1 MVSYIG
7 AFPFLDEAPAVL
19 GFEQMIMVVTIMTQR
34 YKKILSR
41 ATANRQRLIFK
52 SLAIYDRKL
61 SEIDSKPL
69 AGPASVPKK
78 SSEVYSHTPGFVIDE
93 AGDDSDDDDGNE
105 DELVIAALDTLDIDD
120 AFKKGDGHSAS
131 THGAI
136 IPADNLRRL
145 IMLLLLVAPMTSL
158 ESLSSQAERLV
169 DEELE
174 SLQST
179 TDDIL
184 ASIINV
190 EKAPGVTFSH
200 FSSALAVGLP
210 HLFSG
215 LSPLFE
221 HFLFSKQLDM
231 SKRKGLA
238 GSLPAQEGPPPQ
250 PALLSDAGRIMNM
263 NRLSQLSFFIPGED
277 LFQRLRLLYAGADD
291 GYSMGSFETKVFNW
305 RAPTILLVSGTRI
318 SAQSRSSGS
327 QLAFED
333 TVPPR
338 RFPDDPQQ
346 GHKDRIVYGCLV
358 KEPWQLSSKACF
370 GGEGTLLFQL
380 SPVHDVFLPSSL
392 NRNYVSF
399 SKSPS
404 PNPGIS
410 IGCAPPGLGSTS
422 RSAPL
427 RSLGSVSLSLD
438 SSFEFGIF
446 NHDYTSQGGAFA
458 SSNVRKYD
466 FQTRFRVDDVEV
478 WGCG

>member
-7 AFPFLDEAPAVL
+7 AFPFLNEAPAVL
-19 GFEQMIMVVTIMTQR
+19 GFEQMVMVVTIMTQR
-34 YKKILSR
+34 HKKILSR
-41 ATANRQRLIFK
+41 ATANRQRLLFK

-61 SEIDSKPL
+61 SEIEPTP
-69 AGPASVPKK
+69 PADPVLVSRESP
-78 SSEVYSHTPGFVIDE
+78 EVYNHIPGFVIDE
-93 AGDDSDDDDGNE
+93 AGDDSDDDDDDA
-105 DELVIAALDTLDIDD
+105 DELVMAALDTLNIDD
-120 AFKKGDGHSAS
+120 AFKKGDSHSAS
-131 THGAI
+131 THGAM

-145 IMLLLLVAPMTSL
+145 VMLLLLIAPMTSL
-158 ESLSSQAERLV
+158 ESLSSHAERLV
-169 DEELE
+169 GEELKT
-174 SLQST
+174 LQST
-179 TDDIL
+179 ADDIL

-190 EKAPGVTFSH
+190 EKTPGVTFSH
-200 FSSALAVGLP
+200 FNTALAVGLP
-210 HLFSG
+210 HLFSCI
-215 LSPLFE
+215 SPLFE
-221 HFLFSKQLDM
+221 HFLFSKELDM
-231 SKRKGLA
+231 SKRKGSA
-238 GSLPAQEGPPPQ
+238 GLLPAHGDAPPQ
-250 PALLSDAGRIMNM
+250 PALLSGVGHIMNA
-263 NRLSQLSFFIPGED
+263 NRLSQLSFFIPGGD

-291 GYSMGSFETKVFNW
+291 GYSMGSFEAKVFNW

-318 SAQSRSSGS
+318 HAQSRSSSS

-333 TVPPR
+333 TVPSR

-346 GHKDRIVYGCLV
+346 GHKDRVVYGCLV

-380 SPVHDVFLPSSL
+380 SPFHDVFLPSAL
-392 NRNYVSF
+392 NRNYISF

-404 PNPGIS
+404 PNPGVS
-410 IGCAPPGLGSTS
+410 IGCAPPGLSSTS

-466 FQTRFRVDDVEV
+466 FQTRFRVDDIEV